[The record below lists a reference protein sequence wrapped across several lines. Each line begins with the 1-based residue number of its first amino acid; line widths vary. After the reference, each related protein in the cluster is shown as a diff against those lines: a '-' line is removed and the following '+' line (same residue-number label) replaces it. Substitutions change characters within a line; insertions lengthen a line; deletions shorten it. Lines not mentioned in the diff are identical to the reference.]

1 MARQTKMENI
11 FPLALQGHQLP
22 GDYGTPL
29 KMVCVYEN
37 FLFLCSG
44 RPWRPI
50 QNTNQCP
57 IYKEEGQSK
66 GKISSL
72 LPGNAMVQQ
81 TSDLC
86 SHPLTGKE
94 GARGFSQAQVPQEL
108 NPQLASIKKKNNNFS
123 HLHVLNSRQENITPN

>member
-1 MARQTKMENI
+1 MWPDRLKWRIYSLLPSKVTSSQGTMGHLLKWSVSMYL
-11 FPLALQGHQLP
+11 FP
-22 GDYGTPL
+22 
-29 KMVCVYEN
+29 
-37 FLFLCSG
+37 CSG
-44 RPWRPI
+44 RPRRPI
-50 QNTNQCP
+50 QNTTQCS

-94 GARGFSQAQVPQEL
+94 GARSFSQAQVPQEL

-123 HLHVLNSRQENITPN
+123 RQENITPN

>member
-11 FPLALQGHQLP
+11 VPLALQGHQLP

-29 KMVCVYEN
+29 KMVCIYEN
-37 FLFLCSG
+37 FLFPCSG
-44 RPWRPI
+44 RPWKPI
-50 QNTNQCP
+50 QNTNQYP

-72 LPGNAMVQQ
+72 LLGNAMVQQ

-86 SHPLTGKE
+86 SHPLTSKE
-94 GARGFSQAQVPQEL
+94 GGKGFSQAQVPQEL
-108 NPQLASIKKKNNNFS
+108 HPQLDSIKNNNNF
-123 HLHVLNSRQENITPN
+123 T